1 MTPSLSCGTTRLLPT
16 LLMVKGPV
24 HNILEKLA
32 LHTRLQIA
40 AYVRSEAKSDP
51 TTPLT

>member
-32 LHTRLQIA
+32 LHTRLQVA
-40 AYVRSEAKSDP
+40 AYARSGTKSELA
-51 TTPLT
+51 TP